1 MVDSVLHDFIKYGG
15 YIQTLQNFEQE
26 VISCSFSDD
35 IEVNT
40 MSQTYQAFQSAIAL
54 GFLNSF
60 KGEITRI
67 EKLIVKQGMSKMKN
81 KDIYHFLNSP
91 KI

>member
-1 MVDSVLHDFIKYGG
+1 MVDSVLRDFLKYGG
-15 YIQTLQNFEQE
+15 YVQTLQNFEQE

-35 IEVNT
+35 IEVST
-40 MSQTYQAFQSAIAL
+40 VSQTYQAFQSAMAF

-67 EKLIVKQGMSKMKN
+67 EKLIVKQGMTKMKN
-81 KDIYHFLNSP
+81 Q